1 LSNNIYGY
9 VDEMMRYR
17 LRFLHKKSGK
27 IENEAFLNLPKVAKA
42 PKQVLKMAEAGL
54 KIIYL
59 QMYGPLSMLA
69 HGNAYQPE
77 GKPSVSELTSLV
89 RASLKVIRLIVVN
102 RIREQKQMPLA
113 AMENFLK
120 VCLLP

>member
-1 LSNNIYGY
+1 
-9 VDEMMRYR
+9 MRYR

-27 IENEAFLNLPKVAKA
+27 IENEAFLNLPKVKGAKA

-69 HGNAYQPE
+69 HGYAYQP

-102 RIREQKQMPLA
+102 RIREQKQTPLA
-113 AMENFLK
+113 ALEDFLK
-120 VCLLP
+120 VRLLP

>member
-1 LSNNIYGY
+1 
-9 VDEMMRYR
+9 MMRYR

-27 IENEAFLNLPKVAKA
+27 IENEAFLNLPKVKGAKA

-102 RIREQKQMPLA
+102 RIREQKQTPLA
-113 AMENFLK
+113 ALEDFLK